1 MSKKELA
8 KSLFIQGKS
17 IKDICVLTGL
27 SRQDIYS
34 PNQYPC

>member
-17 IKDICVLTGL
+17 IKDICV
-27 SRQDIYS
+27 
-34 PNQYPC
+34 